1 MLAACFHPVGHL
13 EHDAG
18 VSVILIPALG
28 DIGNGP
34 GVPLFRRNGLEI
46 LYIGVVGRLVAP
58 GNGGRVPVTVDL
70 VRLDVDGVVHTALE
84 HGDSGVHN
92 DIGRGELR
100 QVAELHE
107 DALLAVLCGPAALHH
122 APVVA
127 VLQLFKDA
135 LVPDGAGVGHRL
147 QHGVQYHGIGP
158 AAVRHPFPGQQ
169 VIQVIA
175 FRRFQQPHLHIV
187 AVGLIFIHQEG
198 SGHVVDRPGIFPGV
212 RRIGQDGVI
221 LLQRKA
227 QALAVQVI
235 AVAQQSLV
243 LLPDDDG
250 LLQLLRRQVIFQ
262 VRVLIDRC
270 IFHHRVHTLRP
281 DLPLHGIPGGFCLHG
296 IHCGLGISNLCGLNT
311 LTPLQRQGL
320 CHGIGQAADLRRAIR
335 SGCIELR
342 TGGALQGTG
351 KTEGQTIPVL
361 LHGDGLLGIHLGR
374 EGHIPGTGCVAVD
387 GAAVLPLGT
396 QGVVDL
402 LPLAVLLIMDRR
414 GVDRQHPLAVR

>member
-1 MLAACFHPVGHL
+1 MLPMLAACFYPVGHL

-46 LYIGVVGRLVAP
+46 LYIGVVGRLVTP
-58 GNGGRVPVTVDL
+58 GNGGGVPVTVDL

-92 DIGRGELR
+92 DIGRGELG
-100 QVAELHE
+100 QILEFHENSFPTVARSPP
-107 DALLAVLCGPAALHH
+107 ALYH
-122 APVVA
+122 APIMA
-127 VLQLFKDA
+127 KLINFKDT

-227 QALAVQVI
+227 QALAAQVI
-235 AVAQQSLV
+235 AVA
-243 LLPDDDG
+243 
-250 LLQLLRRQVIFQ
+250 
-262 VRVLIDRC
+262 
-270 IFHHRVHTLRP
+270 
-281 DLPLHGIPGGFCLHG
+281 
-296 IHCGLGISNLCGLNT
+296 
-311 LTPLQRQGL
+311 
-320 CHGIGQAADLRRAIR
+320 
-335 SGCIELR
+335 
-342 TGGALQGTG
+342 
-351 KTEGQTIPVL
+351 
-361 LHGDGLLGIHLGR
+361 
-374 EGHIPGTGCVAVD
+374 
-387 GAAVLPLGT
+387 
-396 QGVVDL
+396 
-402 LPLAVLLIMDRR
+402 
-414 GVDRQHPLAVR
+414 